1 MGGGCAFAIQS
12 SHRQPL
18 SCQPSYPSLIR
29 DGIKTMTWDL
39 VTLNSGKFKRGG
51 IIFVHSAIRLR
62 YAEHCLWYMDPWERA
77 GSHRPDR
84 ASFRHAILPHWQ
96 ASPSIAVV
104 WRSENLVDTAQG
116 YRNEGEVGIALHESG
131 LSRGDVFIT
140 TKYSG
145 FDGLDI
151 PTAIRNS
158 VNNVSNSARPVT
170 LDANETR
177 SERLT

>member
-1 MGGGCAFAIQS
+1 M
-12 SHRQPL
+12 
-18 SCQPSYPSLIR
+18 
-29 DGIKTMTWDL
+29 
-39 VTLNSGKFKRGG
+39 
-51 IIFVHSAIRLR
+51 
-62 YAEHCLWYMDPWERA
+62 
-77 GSHRPDR
+77 
-84 ASFRHAILPHWQ
+84 
-96 ASPSIAVV
+96 
-104 WRSENLVDTAQG
+104 
-116 YRNEGEVGIALHESG
+116 GIALHESG

>member
-1 MGGGCAFAIQS
+1 
-12 SHRQPL
+12 
-18 SCQPSYPSLIR
+18 
-29 DGIKTMTWDL
+29 
-39 VTLNSGKFKRGG
+39 
-51 IIFVHSAIRLR
+51 
-62 YAEHCLWYMDPWERA
+62 
-77 GSHRPDR
+77 
-84 ASFRHAILPHWQ
+84 
-96 ASPSIAVV
+96 
-104 WRSENLVDTAQG
+104 
-116 YRNEGEVGIALHESG
+116 VGIALHESG